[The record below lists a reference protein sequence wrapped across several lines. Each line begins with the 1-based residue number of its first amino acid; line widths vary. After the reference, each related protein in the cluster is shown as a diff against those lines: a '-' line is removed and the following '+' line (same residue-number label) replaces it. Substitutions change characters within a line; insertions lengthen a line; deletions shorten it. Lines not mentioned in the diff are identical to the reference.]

1 MTMPIVDNEYRD
13 TKTPIYCCYLIQLD
27 LTSLPHIATVFV
39 SFIIFLLIFS
49 SGCAGRGTVQDNPA
63 AHQKIIFASA
73 YSTSDCQAK
82 MNALAR
88 SEVIIIHDALHSGTS
103 VLSLGI
109 VPSHQCIGIA
119 KDNDAPM
126 PSIPNHE

>member
-1 MTMPIVDNEYRD
+1 MSMTIVGNESCYTKNPMYR
-13 TKTPIYCCYLIQLD
+13 CYLIQPD
-27 LTSLPHIATVFV
+27 LTSLPHTATVFV
-39 SFIIFLLIFS
+39 SFIIFLLIFT

-73 YSTSDCQAK
+73 YSTADCQAK
-82 MNALAR
+82 MNALAQ

>member
-1 MTMPIVDNEYRD
+1 MSISILGNQSCDK
-13 TKTPIYCCYLIQLD
+13 KTPISCCYLIQPD
-27 LTSLPHIATVFV
+27 LTSLPHIATVLV
-39 SFIIFLLIFS
+39 SFIIFLLLIT

-73 YSTSDCQAK
+73 YSTADCQAK
-82 MNALAR
+82 MNALAQ
-88 SEVIIIHDALHSGTS
+88 SDVTMIHEALHSGTS

>member
-1 MTMPIVDNEYRD
+1 MSMTIACNESRN
-13 TKTPIYCCYLIQLD
+13 TKNPFCCCYSIQPD

-39 SFIIFLLIFS
+39 SFITFLLIFA

-63 AHQKIIFASA
+63 AHQKIVFASA
-73 YSTSDCQAK
+73 YSTADCQAK
-82 MNALAR
+82 MNALAQ
-88 SEVIIIHDALHSGTS
+88 SDVTMIHEALHSGTS

-119 KDNDAPM
+119 KDNAAPM
-126 PSIPNHE
+126 SSIPNHE